1 MDKSQNLPS
10 IDEDA
15 LDGVAGGSTG
25 APGLAQLIQNRKA
38 IAAAIATGPIRL
50 AGAQAT
56 AIGSG
61 LSAIGDLWTSVGEA
75 LSAVGKS

>member
-15 LDGVAGGSTG
+15 LDGVAGGGTG
-25 APGLAQLIQNRKA
+25 SPGFAQLLQHRQA
-38 IAAAIATGPIRL
+38 IAAAIVSGPIRL

-61 LSAIGDLWTSVGEA
+61 ISAIGDLWTSVGEA
-75 LSAVGKS
+75 LSSVGKS